1 MSRKHASGR
10 PQGPATVSG
19 TARFAARHKATF
31 VPDFFRALGREGLL
45 VSSVGIGTYLGECDD
60 TDDERYVRTI
70 RSALESGI
78 NLLDTA
84 INYRCQRSERAVGRA
99 LRAAIDHGSVTR
111 DEIVVCTK
119 GGYVPLDGQPPATRA
134 EYQAYLSKAYFDA
147 GVITPGELVAGGHCL
162 SPQFLAH
169 EIAASRENLSVETI
183 DVYYLHNPEHQLD
196 TIRPAEFRA
205 RMEGAFS
212 LLETE
217 CREGRIGCYGC
228 ATWNG
233 FRVQPSSRGH
243 LSLAELVE
251 IARQVGGE
259 SHHFQVLQLPVNL
272 ALAEAVRAP
281 TQRLADGRMVSLI
294 EAAMKLGVSV
304 VASAVLLQGKLSGG
318 LPPEL
323 REALPG
329 LATDSQRAI
338 AFVRSVPGIASGLA
352 GMKSQEHLLENLGAA
367 TILAALAE
375 R

>member
-1 MSRKHASGR
+1 MQPRGR
-10 PQGPATVSG
+10 ATASG
-19 TARFAARHKATF
+19 TARFAERHRAAF
-31 VPDFFRALGREGLL
+31 VPDFFRALDGKRLL
-45 VSSVGIGTYLGECDD
+45 VSSIGVGTYLGECDD
-60 TDDERYVRTI
+60 ADDERYVATM
-70 RSALESGI
+70 RSALDSGI

-99 LRAAIDHGSVTR
+99 LSAAIDHGSVTR

-119 GGYVPLDGQPPATRA
+119 GGYVPLEGQPPATRA
-134 EYQAYLSKAYFDA
+134 EYQDYLRKAYFDA
-147 GVITPGELVAGGHCL
+147 GVVVPEELVAGGHCI

-169 EIAASRENLSVETI
+169 EIATSCKNLGVETI

-196 TIRPAEFRA
+196 TLRPAEFRA
-205 RMEGAFS
+205 RMERAFS
-212 LLETE
+212 LLENQ
-217 CREGRIGCYGC
+217 CRDGRIGCYGC

-233 FRVQPSSRGH
+233 FRVPPSSRGH
-243 LSLAELVE
+243 LSLAELVD

-294 EAAMKLGVSV
+294 EAATTLGVSV

-338 AFVRSVPGIASGLA
+338 AFVRSVPGIASGLI
-352 GMKSQEHLLENLGAA
+352 GMKSQQHLVDNLGAA